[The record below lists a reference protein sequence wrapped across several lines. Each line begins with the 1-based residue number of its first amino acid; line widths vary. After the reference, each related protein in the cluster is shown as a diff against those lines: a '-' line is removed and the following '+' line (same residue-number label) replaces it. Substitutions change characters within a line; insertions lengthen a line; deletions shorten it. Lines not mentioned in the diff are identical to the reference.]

1 MPKYSLTKNQK
12 KTEQEQGRQTK
23 PPSSTCALQH
33 TNPKPCSMFSPYES
47 PTEMGWPEIP
57 NGDREICRLI
67 SRRTCLICGL
77 PGDQSTISSDSCL
90 IFLTWLWIGTPFCA
104 NLSSLF
110 IFMFSMLSVTQ
121 KKKASIE
128 KKFLFL
134 AILLTLFLYM
144 WQSTIYNTKN
154 TSHGP

>member
-33 TNPKPCSMFSPYES
+33 TNPKPCSIFSPYES

-57 NGDREICRLI
+57 NGDREICRVI

-144 WQSTIYNTKN
+144 
-154 TSHGP
+154 